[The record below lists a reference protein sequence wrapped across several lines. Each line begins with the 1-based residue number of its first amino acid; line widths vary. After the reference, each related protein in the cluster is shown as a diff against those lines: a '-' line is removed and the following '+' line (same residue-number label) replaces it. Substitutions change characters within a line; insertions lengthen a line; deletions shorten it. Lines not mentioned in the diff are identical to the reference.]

1 MGGTM
6 KNNKK
11 LANKSIIIC
20 ILIILTI
27 PTIASIVSAWDDC
40 PFGEVNDAYPGD
52 CGIYVDT
59 DGDGICDLSQLA
71 PEDRD
76 GQQEAKESAVG
87 RIDYFFI
94 HIMFILITFYFVSL
108 LISKKKK
115 KMRQHRKI
123 WNILLLITFLISG
136 IFGILLVLR
145 INYGI
150 EIPLYSDLL
159 FWHVEFGIAMTII
172 SIFHITWHWKYF
184 KNMIPKKKVQIKKLI
199 KQFTNF
205 SVVTKVEDIS
215 DNYCYLNKFERS
227 ICNIGKCSMILC
239 MNI

>member
-1 MGGTM
+1 MDDTM

-11 LANKSIIIC
+11 SANNACIIC
-20 ILIILTI
+20 ILIILII
-27 PTIASIVSAWDDC
+27 PMIASSVSAWDDC
-40 PFGEVNDAYPGD
+40 PFGEVNDAYPGN
-52 CGIYVDT
+52 CSRYVDT

-71 PEDRD
+71 PEDRY
-76 GQQEAKESAVG
+76 GQQEIKESAG
-87 RIDYFFI
+87 GTIDYFFI
-94 HIMFILITFYFVSL
+94 HIVFILITFYLVSL

-115 KMRQHRKI
+115 KKSQHRKI

-150 EIPLYSDLL
+150 EIPSYSNLL

-184 KNMIPKKKVQIKKLI
+184 KNIIIKKKV
-199 KQFTNF
+199 
-205 SVVTKVEDIS
+205 IS
-215 DNYCYLNKFERS
+215 S
-227 ICNIGKCSMILC
+227 SSS
-239 MNI
+239 

>member
-1 MGGTM
+1 M
-6 KNNKK
+6 KKIISKK
-11 LANKSIIIC
+11 WINISIISGLLLVL
-20 ILIILTI
+20 ILPIS
-27 PTIASIVSAWDDC
+27 ASTVSAWDDC
-40 PFGEVNDAYPGD
+40 PFGEVNDAYPGN
-52 CGIYVDT
+52 CSRYVDT
-59 DGDGICDLSQLA
+59 DSDGICDLSQLA
-71 PEDRD
+71 PEYRD
-76 GQQEAKESAVG
+76 EQQEIKESAGG

-94 HIMFILITFYFVSL
+94 HIMFILITFYLVSL

-123 WNILLLITFLISG
+123 WNILLLITFLVSG

-184 KNMIPKKKVQIKKLI
+184 KNMIPKKKV
-199 KQFTNF
+199 
-205 SVVTKVEDIS
+205 
-215 DNYCYLNKFERS
+215 
-227 ICNIGKCSMILC
+227 
-239 MNI
+239 

>member
-1 MGGTM
+1 M

-11 LANKSIIIC
+11 TANNSSIIC
-20 ILIILTI
+20 ILIILII
-27 PTIASIVSAWDDC
+27 PMIASSVSAWDDC

-52 CGIYVDT
+52 CGRYVDT

-76 GQQEAKESAVG
+76 GQQEAKESTGG

-94 HIMFILITFYFVSL
+94 HIVFILITFYLVSL

-159 FWHVEFGIAMTII
+159 FWHVEMGIAMAVI
-172 SIFHITWHWKYF
+172 SMFHIVWHWRYF
-184 KNMIPKKKVQIKKLI
+184 KKIIIKK
-199 KQFTNF
+199 N
-205 SVVTKVEDIS
+205 
-215 DNYCYLNKFERS
+215 
-227 ICNIGKCSMILC
+227 
-239 MNI
+239 

>member
-1 MGGTM
+1 MKQLEKNGDKKKWIKKYMGGTM

-11 LANKSIIIC
+11 SANKSIIIC

-27 PTIASIVSAWDDC
+27 PTIASTVSAWDDC

-145 INYGI
+145 INYI
-150 EIPLYSDLL
+150 NLSYNLALEILQEHDS
-159 FWHVEFGIAMTII
+159 
-172 SIFHITWHWKYF
+172 
-184 KNMIPKKKVQIKKLI
+184 KKESLDKKINQI
-199 KQFTNF
+199 
-205 SVVTKVEDIS
+205 V
-215 DNYCYLNKFERS
+215 Y
-227 ICNIGKCSMILC
+227 
-239 MNI
+239 

>member
-1 MGGTM
+1 M

-11 LANKSIIIC
+11 STNKPIFMG
-20 ILIILTI
+20 ILIILII
-27 PTIASIVSAWDDC
+27 PMIASTVSAWDDC
-40 PFGEVNDAYPGD
+40 PFGEVNGAYPGD
-52 CGIYVDT
+52 CGRYVDT
-59 DGDGICDLSQLA
+59 DGDEICDLSQPT
-71 PEDRD
+71 PEVRG
-76 GQQEAKESAVG
+76 GQQGAKESAGG

-94 HIMFILITFYFVSL
+94 HIVFILITFYLVSL

-115 KMRQHRKI
+115 KIRQHRKI

-184 KNMIPKKKVQIKKLI
+184 KKMIPKKYLKRKK
-199 KQFTNF
+199 N
-205 SVVTKVEDIS
+205 
-215 DNYCYLNKFERS
+215 N
-227 ICNIGKCSMILC
+227 
-239 MNI
+239 